1 MENSTHNSLSHDLH
15 RFLLRDNTVAK
26 MIQFHGWEL
35 SPSERW
41 LSVVEAHDVV
51 SQESNLHTATQLLN
65 QNISMHAIPDLN
77 ENNNLES
84 TLCLETAI
92 CNKHK
97 YISANSF
104 RLSQRLLEKCK
115 IPKKSTTFPH
125 QRHRG
130 HFNRHR
136 WAMKSSSYAVET
148 SCLFSFSLSEFKD
161 SSTSH
166 P

>member
-84 TLCLETAI
+84 TLYLETAI
-92 CNKHK
+92 CNKHT
-97 YISANSF
+97 YTSANSF
-104 RLSQRLLEKCK
+104 RLSQSLLETV
-115 IPKKSTTFPH
+115 KSLKNQPSFPH
-125 QRHRG
+125 QRHSR

-136 WAMKSSSYAVET
+136 WPMKSFNYTVQT
-148 SCLFSFSLSEFKD
+148 SCLFSCSSSEFKD

>member
-1 MENSTHNSLSHDLH
+1 MGNSTHNSLSHDLH

-26 MIQFHGWEL
+26 IIKFHGWEK

-65 QNISMHAIPDLN
+65 QNNSMHAIPDLN

-84 TLCLETAI
+84 TLYLETAI
-92 CNKHK
+92 CNKHT

-104 RLSQRLLEKCK
+104 RLSQSLLETVKSLK
-115 IPKKSTTFPH
+115 IN
-125 QRHRG
+125 
-130 HFNRHR
+130 HF
-136 WAMKSSSYAVET
+136 
-148 SCLFSFSLSEFKD
+148 
-161 SSTSH
+161 STSKTPWAFQSAH
-166 P
+166 MGNEKFQLRCSNVMPVFVQFE